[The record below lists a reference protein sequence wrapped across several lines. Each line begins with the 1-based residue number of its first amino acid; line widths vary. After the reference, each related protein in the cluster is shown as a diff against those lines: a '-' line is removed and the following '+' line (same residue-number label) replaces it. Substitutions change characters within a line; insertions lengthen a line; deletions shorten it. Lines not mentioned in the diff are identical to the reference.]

1 MVYEKRMESGKSRF
15 CYSYKPPS
23 AVEVCCPTPNNK
35 TADQLST
42 IRTIPSIINNST
54 QTSDRTLLLQ
64 QQKQFTLQSLQMVTQ
79 STILYTLQNQDYI
92 TSTLNTQ
99 LITLQKDRYVPFQ
112 PYIYPVIPLSVTQLQ
127 MATANVGVPM
137 PDLTGC
143 AKAKGSQFT
152 TT

>member
-1 MVYEKRMESGKSRF
+1 MEPGKCRF
-15 CYSYKPPS
+15 CYAYKPPS
-23 AVEVCCPTPNNK
+23 AVTLCCPTATYK
-35 TADQLST
+35 TADDTLST
-42 IRTIPSIINNST
+42 NPRIINNST

-64 QQKQFTLQSLQMVTQ
+64 QQKQFAMESYQTIVQ
-79 STILYTLQNQDYI
+79 STIAYTLQNQDTI

-99 LITLQKDRYVPFQ
+99 LQTLQKDRYVPFQ
-112 PYIYPVIPLSVTQLQ
+112 PYVYPVIPSSVTQLQ